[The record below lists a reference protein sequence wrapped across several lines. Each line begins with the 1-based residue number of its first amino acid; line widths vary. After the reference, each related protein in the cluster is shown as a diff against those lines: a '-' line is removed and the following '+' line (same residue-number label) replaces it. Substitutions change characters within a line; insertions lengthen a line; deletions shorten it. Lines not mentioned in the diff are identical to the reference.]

1 MEQHFWAT
9 VSHEFGQQTLGFLGC
24 EKGAVEGL
32 SAGTVQAPRAEHPW
46 EGALGPHGTRAVH
59 C

>member
-9 VSHEFGQQTLGFLGC
+9 VSHELGQQTLGFLGC

-32 SAGTVQAPRAEHPW
+32 SAGTCAGSQS
-46 EGALGPHGTRAVH
+46 
-59 C
+59 